1 MEKRLIIQNDRW
13 SPSILKSKRTLRTDP
28 AWASMASKRG
38 RQLTPSNSVWIEE
51 PNYLLLESGARCCA
65 WGHPFFIT
73 AVIDITTQH
82 FLFLSFFRDW
92 LAHTLP
98 SAASRIFYS
107 ICNTSRLI
115 CSSKL
120 TRTSYPI
127 WSIRSKQQFGIVWSQ
142 HFTAFCPLFFLNS
155 NILQTNMM
163 NKKEN

>member
-1 MEKRLIIQNDRW
+1 MTVDLQAFWNPKEHCGLIQHGHPW
-13 SPSILKSKRTLRTDP
+13 P
-28 AWASMASKRG
+28 ANEGDNW
-38 RQLTPSNSVWIEE
+38 L
-51 PNYLLLESGARCCA
+51 LLLESGARCCA